1 MRVLSSDFLKAGF
14 SGFVL
19 ALILGV
25 TIPVGAQVRQAEVAG
40 TVTDESGAVLPGVT
54 VTATHVATAQ
64 VRTTVTDGGGRYLLT
79 ALPVG
84 TYTIGAELQGFRRM
98 LFSDYRLQIGD
109 SARLDIKMSVAS
121 LEEVVTVSGESPLVD
136 TTKSDLSG
144 RIDQTQMEELPLAGR
159 NWLNFATL
167 APGVKSDGRGGQPT
181 AGVGGVQQSKVYVD
195 GGQIQNL
202 STVAID
208 LEISKE
214 IVGEFEVIT
223 NRFDAVMGRAGTAVV
238 NAVTKSGTDSM
249 RGLAFLALRDDA
261 LNAADFFTKKVEP
274 FRSLQYGLTAGGPIR
289 RGQTHY
295 FGSYERQAEPRT
307 LSANTGIAIFDQP
320 IESTDT
326 RNLSFGR
333 LDHSLTPNHRAT
345 FRFNRFDRLVPHQNV
360 GGSVSISSAVTSDFE
375 TSRFN
380 FGLSSVFGQ
389 RFVNQFALTYLKSER
404 LFNRFSGPPD
414 QQTFGLAP
422 SVDNR
427 HTFPSITIGAIPNV
441 GNEYPSFWHF
451 RNDASFVFEW
461 RGQHRLKFGGEWN
474 HQYISGT
481 FANNNNG
488 TFFYNQDPPNL
499 ATCCPGGDQSTWDK
513 SQFPVPTRYTQGLG
527 DFFYDA
533 PNDIYAAYIQNDWT
547 VHPRLTLNLG
557 LRYDLETGSLDHT
570 TEGTIVQ
577 PRKNDVN
584 NLQPRLGF
592 AWDVTGNGVTVIR
605 GGGGVYYD
613 QVHLNL
619 TFNQRRAATLRQVS
633 VTMFNPSGDPAFAA
647 SPLRGQVYDD
657 FIRGAGAVNMTRF
670 ADDAEQPHVFTGSI
684 GVARQLTS
692 NMALSVDY
700 VAQGTDSFLV
710 ARDTNLFCCLPD
722 GNARPIQS
730 GTYPEL
736 GGFIQGAGRPD
747 PRFNA
752 ITTYFFDGKSRYHGL
767 QIALNKRMSQSYQFG
782 VSYLWSKNMDTGS
795 PNNVFNTAED
805 YGRAATDQ
813 PHRLVANVVSRVPGG
828 FNVAGVLHTA
838 SGLARGA
845 STGGIDINGDG
856 TAGGDRPT
864 CGLDPRFSQACTF
877 LGVAAGER
885 IPRNPW
891 RSDAIFRVDFRLS
904 RPLVVRGVRVD
915 PSLEVFNLLNRENDD
930 PVAYNTNLVSSQFGN
945 PGRSSALPY
954 QARQAQLAFRVEF

>member
-1 MRVLSSDFLKAGF
+1 MRVLTRGTLTMGLT
-14 SGFVL
+14 GLLL
-19 ALILGV
+19 AAILGLSS
-25 TIPVGAQVRQAEVAG
+25 PVSAQVRQAEVAG

-54 VTATHVATAQ
+54 VTATHVETRQ
-64 VRTTVTDGGGRYLLT
+64 VRTTVTDSGGRYLLT

-84 TYTIGAELQGFRRM
+84 VYEVRAELPGFRAM

-109 SARLDIKMSVAS
+109 SARLDVRMAVAT
-121 LEEVVTVSGESPLVD
+121 LEEAITVSGAAPLVD

-144 RIDQTQMEELPLAGR
+144 RIDQIQMEELPLAGR

-238 NAVTKSGTDSM
+238 NAVTKSGTDTL
-249 RGLAFLALRDDA
+249 RGLGFLAFRDDA
-261 LNAADFFTKKVEP
+261 LNQTDFFTGRVEP
-274 FRSLQYGLTAGGPIR
+274 FRSIQYGLTFGGPIR

-295 FGSYERQAEPRT
+295 FGSYERQEEPRT
-307 LSANTGIAIFDQP
+307 LSANTGIAILDQP
-320 IESTDT
+320 IDSTDT
-326 RNLSFGR
+326 SNLFFGR
-333 LDHSLTPNHRAT
+333 VDHSLTRNHRVT
-345 FRFNRFDRLVPHQNV
+345 FRYNRFDRLVPYQNV
-360 GGSVSISSAVTSDFE
+360 GGAVSVSSSVTSDFQ
-375 TSRFN
+375 TDRFN
-380 FGLSSVFGQ
+380 LGLSSVLGQ
-389 RFVNQFALTYLKSER
+389 RFVNQFALTYLSSER

-414 QQTFGLAP
+414 PQTFGLAP
-422 SVDNR
+422 SHDNR
-427 HTFPSITIGAIPNV
+427 HTFPSVTIGAIPNV
-441 GNEYPSFWHF
+441 GNEYPSFWHL

-499 ATCCPGGDQSTWDK
+499 ATCCAGGDQSTWDK
-513 SQFPVPTRYTQGLG
+513 SQFPVPARYTQGLG

-547 VHPRLTLNLG
+547 VHPRLVLNLG
-557 LRYDLETGSLDHT
+557 VRYDLETGSLDHT
-570 TEGTIVQ
+570 TAGTIVQ

-592 AWDVTGNGVTVIR
+592 AWDVAGTGATVVR
-605 GGGGVYYD
+605 GGGGIYYD

-633 VTMFNPSGDPAFAA
+633 VTTFNPTGDPAFAA
-647 SPLRGQVYDD
+647 DPLRGQGYDD
-657 FIRGAGAVNMTRF
+657 FVRGAGAVNMTRF
-670 ADDAEQPHVFTGSI
+670 ADNAEQPHVYTGSI

-692 NMALSVDY
+692 NLALSVDY
-700 VAQGTDSFLV
+700 VAQGSDSFLV
-710 ARDTNLFCCLPD
+710 ARDTNLFCCLP
-722 GNARPIQS
+722 GGGALPIQS
-730 GTYPEL
+730 GTFPEL

-752 ITTYFFDGKSRYHGL
+752 ITTYFFDGRSRYHGL
-767 QIALNKRMSQSYQFG
+767 QVALNKRMSHSYQFG
-782 VSYLWSKNMDTGS
+782 VSYLWSKNMDTGA
-795 PNNVFNTAED
+795 PNNAFNPADD

-828 FNVAGVLHTA
+828 INLAGVLHTA

-845 STGGIDINGDG
+845 GTGGIDINGDG
-856 TAGGDRPT
+856 GAGGDRPT
-864 CGLDPRFSQACTF
+864 CGRDPRFSAACAL
-877 LGVAAGER
+877 LGVATGDR

-891 RSDAIFRVDFRLS
+891 RSDGIFRVDLRLS
-904 RPLVVRGVRVD
+904 RPLVFRGVRVD
-915 PSLEVFNLLNRENDD
+915 PSVEVFNLLNRENYD
-930 PVAYNTNLVSSQFGN
+930 PVAYNTNLVSAQFGN